1 MGLWKRNAVTLGRA
15 GCIDYELIVANEQ
28 AERRR
33 SACDYYPFSRFIIF
47 NSINRHRSLP
57 AVVSTL
63 YKCSPANLNFP
74 HLYSLKIT
82 FVDHLYSSSSQQLI
96 GFRNFCSLSS
106 GGGAGGRGY
115 SRFQVTG
122 MIEGFGGFKIF
133 DFGIFFG

>member
-1 MGLWKRNAVTLGRA
+1 M
-15 GCIDYELIVANEQ
+15 
-28 AERRR
+28 
-33 SACDYYPFSRFIIF
+33 
-47 NSINRHRSLP
+47 
-57 AVVSTL
+57 VSTL